1 MNYLLLGNET
11 KRLFIED
18 DKQCYSVWFDKKE
31 KKWIKGKTELF
42 DARVGYDPYE
52 PEDSIYKYGAGEYLL
67 DIIQITKEEAEAFIS
82 ECIDEDDIAYLIHEK
97 SSN

>member
-1 MNYLLLGNET
+1 MISNVTPYGL
-11 KRLFIED
+11 I
-18 DKQCYSVWFDKKE
+18 KKE

-52 PEDSIYKYGAGEYLL
+52 LEDSIYKYGTGEYLL

-82 ECIDEDDIAYLIHEK
+82 ECIDEDDIAYLIHLIIKKVDIK
-97 SSN
+97 STLLIKL